1 MKISTV
7 KKDFMRN
14 ATSMNAQK
22 AARAAGDC
30 GGTCIKDPAFCRTYP
45 TDSALCPP
53 QFCPDCLFTVPPRA
67 LIANN

>member
-14 ATSMNAQK
+14 ATSKNAQK

-30 GGTCIKDPAFCRTYP
+30 GGTCIKDPSFCRSYQGYQTIGSVEEYLSKSP
-45 TDSALCPP
+45 LERHC
-53 QFCPDCLFTVPPRA
+53 
-67 LIANN
+67 N